1 MEVNIGEMTSTVH
14 ATDANAPLA
23 PHKMQEIIA
32 MVMKAVREEQHHAER
47 VQAEKKISS
56 GVRDEQEGES

>member
-1 MEVNIGEMTSTVH
+1 MDVHIGEVTSTVH
-14 ATDANAPLA
+14 ATDANAPLS
-23 PHKMQEIIA
+23 PQKMHQILDI
-32 MVMKAVREEQHHAER
+32 VMKAVKDEQQHAAR